1 MTANT
6 QRKEC
11 APRTLGSTE
20 TPRAS
25 LRHTFPEIHTT
36 AFLGVHPCSDKPL
49 HHERLQLSSAGHE
62 ADCSMVVWA
71 AMLGR
76 DQRGA
81 CSALKPAEV
90 SRTLLLPSHSLQT
103 EQTQSTP
110 PSNKV
115 QSLAQEDLGNA
126 VDWLLADATHK

>member
-1 MTANT
+1 MPPEPWGP
-6 QRKEC
+6 QRHQELHHGTRFQKY
-11 APRTLGSTE
+11 
-20 TPRAS
+20 TPQ
-25 LRHTFPEIHTT
+25 L
-36 AFLGVHPCSDKPL
+36 FLGCTLALTSHSTMNVCNCHLLGMKP
-49 HHERLQLSSAGHE
+49 RDTG
-62 ADCSMVVWA
+62 CSMVVWA
-71 AMLGR
+71 AILGR

-90 SRTLLLPSHSLQT
+90 RHTLLLPSNSLRT

-126 VDWLLADATHK
+126 ADWLLADATHR